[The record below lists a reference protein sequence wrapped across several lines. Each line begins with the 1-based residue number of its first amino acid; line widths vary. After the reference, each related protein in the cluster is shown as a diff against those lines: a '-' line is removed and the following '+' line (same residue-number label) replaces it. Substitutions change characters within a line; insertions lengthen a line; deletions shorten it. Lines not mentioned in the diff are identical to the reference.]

1 MSNYPKRIYV
11 LPARQPRV
19 TSTYQN
25 VAPPPVMRAPK
36 RAIPT
41 EQIVAELLGDD
52 MGPSGPRK
60 RERLNHL
67 TQEEK
72 MDRRKLKNR
81 VAAQNAR
88 DKKKER
94 SGKIEEVMRKLVEE
108 NNRLRAEN
116 EKLRR
121 QNEKFQAQQRQI
133 VNEQVMYQNENIV
146 SNTSDSTIYS
156 NVAYEEEVVGD
167 VEEDVVVSGGVM
179 EYGED
184 QRAFES
190 AEFINAPQ
198 QRDKANRFSTSNS
211 TTNTN
216 VNTTFQHQRRSDSK
230 KVPVNSFLTLISLL
244 SNHMDPKMSASTE
257 SLNTF
262 NPSGEFDRF
271 VADYIEEGG
280 DCSSS
285 SAASGSP
292 SQTRETFSPCASL
305 TMSPSM
311 SCNSSNND
319 WNDDF
324 FLPNDSYET
333 STQTTIEE
341 DPLLTDPGNWN
352 FENFDEDSIDLNF
365 FNSA

>member
-19 TSTYQN
+19 ASTYQN
-25 VAPPPVMRAPK
+25 MAPPPPVMRAPK
-36 RAIPT
+36 RAIST
-41 EQIVAELLGDD
+41 DQIVAELLGDD

-72 MDRRKLKNR
+72 MDRRKFKNR

-94 SGKIEEVMRKLVEE
+94 SGKIDEVMRKLVEE

-121 QNEKFQAQQRQI
+121 QNEKFQSRQQQQMQI
-133 VNEQVMYQNENIV
+133 VNEQSSPVMYQNENIV
-146 SNTSDSTIYS
+146 SDSTIYS
-156 NVAYEEEVVGD
+156 NVAYEEEVVGE
-167 VEEDVVVSGGVM
+167 EEDVIVSGGVM

-184 QRAFES
+184 QRALNQQNS
-190 AEFINAPQ
+190 LMHPSRGTRPTDSPPAPSSPTPT
-198 QRDKANRFSTSNS
+198 STPPSNTVS
-211 TTNTN
+211 
-216 VNTTFQHQRRSDSK
+216 
-230 KVPVNSFLTLISLL
+230 
-244 SNHMDPKMSASTE
+244 
-257 SLNTF
+257 
-262 NPSGEFDRF
+262 PSEEFDRF

-324 FLPNDSYET
+324 FLPNESCET
-333 STQTTIEE
+333 STETIEE

-365 FNSA
+365 FNN

>member
-94 SGKIEEVMRKLVEE
+94 SGKIDEVMRKLVEE

-121 QNEKFQAQQRQI
+121 QNEKFLAAQQQDMQI
-133 VNEQVMYQNENIV
+133 ANEQVMYHNENHIA
-146 SNTSDSTIYS
+146 SNTNDSTIYS
-156 NVAYEEEVVGD
+156 NVAYEEEVVGE

-198 QRDKANRFSTSNS
+198 QRDKANRFSTSNN

-216 VNTTFQHQRRSDSK
+216 VNTSFQLQRRSDSK

-262 NPSGEFDRF
+262 KAHPES
-271 VADYIEEGG
+271 
-280 DCSSS
+280 
-285 SAASGSP
+285 
-292 SQTRETFSPCASL
+292 
-305 TMSPSM
+305 
-311 SCNSSNND
+311 
-319 WNDDF
+319 
-324 FLPNDSYET
+324 
-333 STQTTIEE
+333 
-341 DPLLTDPGNWN
+341 
-352 FENFDEDSIDLNF
+352 SIDSLLITSRKEETAHRRQPQVDLHRKRVKHF
-365 FNSA
+365 RRVPP

>member
-94 SGKIEEVMRKLVEE
+94 SGKIDEVMRKLVEE

-121 QNEKFQAQQRQI
+121 QNEKFLAAQQQQIQI
-133 VNEQVMYQNENIV
+133 VNEQSSPVMYHNENHIV
-146 SNTSDSTIYS
+146 SNNTNDSTIYS
-156 NVAYEEEVVGD
+156 NVAYEEEVVGE
-167 VEEDVVVSGGVM
+167 EEDVVVSGGVM

-198 QRDKANRFSTSNS
+198 QRDKANRFSTSTIIS
-211 TTNTN
+211 NTN
-216 VNTTFQHQRRSDSK
+216 VNTTFQHRRSDSK

-262 NPSGEFDRF
+262 KAHPES
-271 VADYIEEGG
+271 
-280 DCSSS
+280 
-285 SAASGSP
+285 
-292 SQTRETFSPCASL
+292 
-305 TMSPSM
+305 
-311 SCNSSNND
+311 
-319 WNDDF
+319 
-324 FLPNDSYET
+324 
-333 STQTTIEE
+333 
-341 DPLLTDPGNWN
+341 
-352 FENFDEDSIDLNF
+352 SIDSLLITSRKEETAHRRQPQVDLHRKRVKHF
-365 FNSA
+365 RRVPP